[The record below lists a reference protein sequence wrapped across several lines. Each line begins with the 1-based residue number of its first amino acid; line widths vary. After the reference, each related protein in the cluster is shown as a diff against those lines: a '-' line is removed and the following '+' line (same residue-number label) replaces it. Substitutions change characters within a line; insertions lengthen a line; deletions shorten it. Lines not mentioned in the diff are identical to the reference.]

1 MTFAVISRSA
11 MGINEEF
18 GKSEFKVITER
29 ENESAEE
36 KGKRHQDFLDFLRE
50 AQEDNLDIS
59 NKADF
64 DTKIPKKLTRDEL
77 IGSSH
82 AFLLAGGDTT
92 ATLITYCL
100 YELAM
105 HPELEQRVLEETEEH
120 HIKNVDDID
129 YNNIKNLEFLER
141 FVKEAARLHPA
152 AYLVTARRA
161 IESTTLQQSDGTLLH
176 IDKGTCILP
185 NIPVITQDEKIWGK
199 DATEFNPDR
208 FLLENSK
215 NRHPMAW
222 LPFGAG
228 LRICPGKNLAIYET
242 KATIVRLLLEYKF
255 EVCDE
260 IKVK

>member
-18 GKSEFKVITER
+18 GKSEFVKKIMIAFATCETVDNYIASFFAGTYDFLCVTKYFLILHFFTNVRFIQEMKTKIGKVITER

-50 AQEDNLDIS
+50 AQEDNLNIS

-100 YELAM
+100 YELAI
-105 HPELEQRVLEETEEH
+105 HPELEQRVLEETEKH
-120 HIKNVDDID
+120 HIK
-129 YNNIKNLEFLER
+129 
-141 FVKEAARLHPA
+141 
-152 AYLVTARRA
+152 TAV
-161 IESTTLQQSDGTLLH
+161 
-176 IDKGTCILP
+176 
-185 NIPVITQDEKIWGK
+185 N
-199 DATEFNPDR
+199 F
-208 FLLENSK
+208 
-215 NRHPMAW
+215 
-222 LPFGAG
+222 
-228 LRICPGKNLAIYET
+228 
-242 KATIVRLLLEYKF
+242 
-255 EVCDE
+255 
-260 IKVK
+260 KV